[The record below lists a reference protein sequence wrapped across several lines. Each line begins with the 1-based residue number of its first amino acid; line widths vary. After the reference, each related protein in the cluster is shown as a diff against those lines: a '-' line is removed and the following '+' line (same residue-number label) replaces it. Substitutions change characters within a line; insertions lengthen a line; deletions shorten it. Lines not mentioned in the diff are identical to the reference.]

1 MNRPQPIETVSPFAL
16 MPRSVLI
23 AAKSTPPRTQ
33 PIGGMMIALT
43 SVVTRV
49 PSEAPMMTPMARARA
64 LLLVRNARNP
74 PTSHLQRQP
83 PLVRRAADD
92 TLARR
97 TRNTPAIPGGPM
109 DKAFHDA
116 MAAGYALTE
125 PGLVLGSPMLD
136 GELANDARVQ
146 VALSMLNRHGLIA
159 GATGTGKTKTLQLMA
174 GQLSK
179 AGVPVFVADIKGD
192 LTGLAAP
199 GDATNPK
206 LQERVTSLAWD
217 FQASGHPVEFLS
229 LTGKLGAQVRAT
241 VHSFGPL
248 LLGKV
253 LDLNETQTSILA
265 LIFKYCDDND
275 LPLLDLKD
283 LQATLKYLSSE
294 DGKAILDEYGG
305 MSSASVG
312 VLLRSMIVLE
322 QEGADIF
329 FGEPEFEVEDLLR
342 TTPEGEGIISILE
355 LSDVMDK
362 PRLFSTFMLWMLAQL
377 YESLPE
383 AGDLP
388 KPKLCFFFD
397 EAHLLF
403 DDASEALL
411 DQIERTARLIRSK
424 GVGVYFVTQVPTD
437 VPSSVLAQ
445 LGNRVQH
452 ALRVF
457 TPDDADALRKTART
471 FPMTDFFDIERT
483 ITSLG
488 TGEALVTVL
497 SPRGVPTP
505 LAATRLLAPDS
516 LMAPIPEA
524 DFRARIAASPYQAKY
539 GVTIDRDSA
548 YERITA
554 RIAAARAA
562 AADAAMRAGVPPTT
576 ATGMNTMTPA
586 QQQREITRQAKEM
599 AAAGRAAER
608 ERKAQEK
615 ADRDAAKAHQRTIDN
630 AIRTGGRV
638 VTSKLGQDI
647 VRGVF
652 GTLFGGGKSH

>member
-1 MNRPQPIETVSPFAL
+1 
-16 MPRSVLI
+16 
-23 AAKSTPPRTQ
+23 
-33 PIGGMMIALT
+33 
-43 SVVTRV
+43 
-49 PSEAPMMTPMARARA
+49 
-64 LLLVRNARNP
+64 
-74 PTSHLQRQP
+74 
-83 PLVRRAADD
+83 
-92 TLARR
+92 
-97 TRNTPAIPGGPM
+97 M
-109 DKAFHDA
+109 DKGFHDA
-116 MAAGYALTE
+116 MATAYGLTE
-125 PGLVLGSPMLD
+125 PGLVLGSPML
-136 GELANDARVQ
+136 ENEPVNDARVQ

-159 GATGTGKTKTLQLMA
+159 GATGTGKTKTLQLLA

-206 LQERVTSLAWD
+206 LVERVESLGWT
-217 FQASGHPVEFLS
+217 FVPSGHPVEFLS
-229 LTGKLGAQVRAT
+229 LSGKLGAQVRAT

-253 LDLNETQTSILA
+253 LDLNDTQTSILA
-265 LIFKYCDDND
+265 LVFKYCDDND

-283 LQATLKYLSSE
+283 LSATLKFLSSDE
-294 DGKAILDEYGG
+294 GKPILADYGG

-312 VLLRSMIVLE
+312 VLLRSIVVLE
-322 QEGADIF
+322 QEGADTF
-329 FGEPEFEVEDLLR
+329 FGEPEFDVDDLLR

-403 DDASEALL
+403 DDASDALME
-411 DQIERTARLIRSK
+411 QVERTARLIRSK
-424 GVGVYFVTQVPTD
+424 GVGIYFVTQVPTD

-471 FPMTDFFDIERT
+471 FPMTDFFDIEKT

-497 SPRGVPTP
+497 SPRGVPTA
-505 LAATRLLAPDS
+505 LAPTRLLAPDS
-516 LMAPIPEA
+516 LMAPI
-524 DFRARIAASPYQAKY
+524 DSVQFQGRIATSPFAAKY
-539 GVTIDRDSA
+539 GATVDRDSA

-554 RIAAARAA
+554 RIAAAKAATAAA
-562 AADAAMRAGVPPTT
+562 AADAAMRAGVDPTT

-586 QQQREITRQAKEM
+586 QQQREIARQAREL
-599 AAAGRAAER
+599 AAAQKAAER

-615 ADRDAAKAHQRTIDN
+615 AQRDAARAQQKTIDT
-630 AIRTGGRV
+630 AIRTGGKV
-638 VTSKLGQDI
+638 VTSRLGQDVI
-647 VRGVF
+647 RGVF
-652 GTLFGGGKSH
+652 GTLFGGKGR